1 MYLAVELGTIDLNP
15 VFKGALATILYF
27 LVGTAVLVLGFF
39 VVDILTP
46 GKLRQLVFIDRRP
59 NAVMLACANYIALA
73 AVIISAI
80 TNSYSQLGQ
89 GLIGVAVYG
98 FMGVILQGIALL
110 TLHLVIPGNFH
121 EHVDREE
128 PDDQYPHPDQEVQDG
143 RHGAPEDGIEVDG
156 SDLDGEVHVGL
167 LCCASLPCVRYG
179 VTCLSGGLLSSPRCC
194 ATGIRG

>member
-27 LVGTAVLVLGFF
+27 LVGTAVLILGFF
-39 VVDILTP
+39 VVDVLTP

-89 GLIGVAVYG
+89 GLVGVAAYG
-98 FMGVILQGIALL
+98 LMGVVLQGIAILSM
-110 TLHLVIPGNFH
+110 HFVIPGDFH
-121 EHVDREE
+121 EHIDE
-128 PDDQYPHPDQEVQDG
+128 PELHPAAFATAVMLL
-143 RHGAPEDGIEVDG
+143 A
-156 SDLDGEVHVGL
+156 VG
-167 LCCASLPCVRYG
+167 G
-179 VTCLSGGLLSSPRCC
+179 VTAAALS
-194 ATGIRG
+194 